1 MFPRVCDPQIR
12 LQDCAVAMEDL
23 DVAQLAAYLHLT
35 PEQVNK
41 MAMRE
46 RLPGRRVGGEWRFSE
61 AEIHHWLEERIG
73 VGDIE
78 DLDKV
83 QAVLDRAA
91 GVGDRQSHSDARSIS
106 ELCSVERIAVPLEA
120 RTRGSVIRSMCT
132 LATEGGLMWDAP
144 AMADAVQAREQLH
157 PTALDSGVALLHPRR
172 PQTSI
177 LADSILALG
186 ICPSAIPFSDRG
198 HATDIFFL
206 ICSFDD
212 AVHLRILARISRL
225 IADAELLSQLRQ
237 CQSPGDAWH
246 CLQDA
251 ETRLDESKS
260 A

>member
-1 MFPRVCDPQIR
+1 MVLNSSGD
-12 LQDCAVAMEDL
+12 MEDL

-35 PEQVNK
+35 PDQVSK
-41 MAMRE
+41 MAMRD

-73 VGDIE
+73 VSDVE
-78 DLDKV
+78 ELDKV

-91 GVGDRQSHSDARSIS
+91 SVSEGQQPADARSIS
-106 ELCSVERIAVPLEA
+106 ELCPVERIAVPLEA
-120 RTRGSVIRSMCT
+120 RTRGSVIRSMCE
-132 LATEGGLMWDAP
+132 LATHGGLMWDAP
-144 AMADAVQAREQLH
+144 SMADAVQAREQLH

-198 HATDIFFL
+198 HATDVFFL

-212 AVHLRILARISRL
+212 AIHLRILARLSRL
-225 IADAELLSQLRQ
+225 LADSELLVDLRRS
-237 CQSPGDAWH
+237 QSPAEAWQS
-246 CLQDA
+246 LRDS
-251 ETRLDESKS
+251 ESRLDELKS
-260 A
+260 N